1 MGHLDWCQFINA
13 DRVSVFLIFLNIL
26 ILQLDNAPDA
36 PAEQAVILSRVIF
49 VDRDVFQAKVR
60 KLSLIAVFLNVQ
72 HNGNFI
78 NDCVAP
84 PLAEHRQ
91 YFLCLIRTHEVVSKD
106 ALDAAHTL
114 LDNFRVVRAAILPQQ
129 ELQDIDG
136 DVGAFFDFFR
146 QILANNLPIE
156 PLAELALQDSSA
168 IFALC
173 YIWYGA
179 TSADMLYTKS
189 EVIRKGKIH
198 KHGVAENL

>member
-26 ILQLDNAPDA
+26 QLDNAPDA
-36 PAEQAVILSRVIF
+36 PAEQAVILNRVIF

-91 YFLCLIRTHEVVSKD
+91 YLLCLIRAHEVVSKD

-136 DVGAFFDFFR
+136 DVGVLFDFFR
-146 QILANNLPIE
+146 QVLANNLPIE

-168 IFALC
+168 IFAL
-173 YIWYGA
+173 
-179 TSADMLYTKS
+179 LYL
-189 EVIRKGKIH
+189 
-198 KHGVAENL
+198 AWC